1 VLSVVVRLYF
11 VFLLRYKVFIQ
22 KSKYLNVRRRGGHF
36 KEFCKAKLLFD
47 FWCLIV
53 AICIAFLTSEVWDVE
68 IIKHLGLKQFAIMHG
83 ANRFFGLVTV
93 KILERHYVPRYI
105 THTVRR
111 KKKKTNKKQKKKKKA
126 RDGVKEEERP

>member
-1 VLSVVVRLYF
+1 MFDCWYLY
-11 VFLLRYKVFIQ
+11 
-22 KSKYLNVRRRGGHF
+22 S
-36 KEFCKAKLLFD
+36 
-47 FWCLIV
+47 
-53 AICIAFLTSEVWDVE
+53 IAFLTSEVWDVE

-126 RDGVKEEERP
+126 RDGVKEEERPYLKRIKM